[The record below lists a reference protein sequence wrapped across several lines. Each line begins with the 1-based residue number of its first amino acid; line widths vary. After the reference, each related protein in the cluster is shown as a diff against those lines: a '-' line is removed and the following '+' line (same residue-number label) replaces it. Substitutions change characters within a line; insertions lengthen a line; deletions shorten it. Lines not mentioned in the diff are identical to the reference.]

1 MHAEQVAFITGP
13 DSMEMCGLEFCGNAS
28 RSFGLMLAEEN
39 YKSSDASELELP
51 TGGSILVPVKVSGA
65 DSLLEVAADPATGW
79 AEVSM
84 PLHRSLTQYELVLD
98 EEDSLSESDA
108 SSISGTLVDLRGIMH
123 LVLEDA
129 EPDDEMFEVLR
140 KDICDKYDPPAMG
153 VMFMK
158 EGRMYPVV
166 YVRDV
171 DTVYHEGSCASGT
184 TAAAIAMTLGKPDG
198 SFDGRH
204 DYEVVQPA
212 GKLNASVE
220 VRDGKINDVRIG
232 GPVELSD
239 IIMVEINMQ
248 A

>member
-1 MHAEQVAFITGP
+1 MEELHAEQVAFITGP

-28 RSFGLMLAEEN
+28 RSFGLMLAEEL
-39 YKSSDASELELP
+39 STD
-51 TGGSILVPVKVSGA
+51 GSVRIPVKVSGA
-65 DSLLEVAADPATGW
+65 DSMLEVEADPATGW

-84 PLHRSLTQYELVLD
+84 PLHRSLTHYELVLD
-98 EEDSLSESDA
+98 KQN
-108 SSISGTLVDLRGIMH
+108 ISGTLVDLGGIMH
-123 LVLEDA
+123 LVLEDT
-129 EPDDEMFEVLR
+129 EPEDELFEVLR

-158 EGRMYPVV
+158 DDKMYPVV